1 MDLEQELKVLLKGDV
16 ATDEATLKTYSH
28 DASLFEVKPRVVVFP
43 KDVEDIKKLVVFA
56 KEKGLSITARGGG
69 SDMTGGPLT
78 ESIVLDTTRYL
89 NQVKEIGPST
99 SSGQGGFAVVESGVF
114 YRDFEKEAE
123 KKNLLF
129 PSFPASKDLCSWGGM
144 IANNSGGEKTLRY
157 GKTEQYVESLK
168 VVLADGKEYEIGPLA
183 RQELEQK
190 IAQNDFEGEIY
201 RTMWNLIETN
211 EGVVESAKPNVSKNS
226 SGYALWNVWDKNK
239 GVFNL
244 AKLFVGSQGTLG
256 IITEIKVRLVVPQK
270 HESLLVMFL
279 PSLDPLVETVQAVLK
294 HNPETFESY
303 DDHTL
308 QLAARFFFDFL
319 KIMKGNIISLA
330 FRFLPEFLMVLRGGV
345 PKLILLAEFTADTDK
360 EARQQAEA
368 ARKEVGALGVKSRIA
383 SSRGEIE
390 KYLTIRRQSFSLLRK
405 HPHGLRT
412 APFIDDIIV
421 KPEYLEDFLPRLNK
435 ILGQYPQ
442 VIYTIAGHVGNGN
455 FHIIPLMD
463 LAKPYSGA
471 LIKEIAEKVFALT
484 LEFKGSLT
492 AEHNDGLIRT
502 PFVKDMF
509 GEEVYKLFEQTKYIF
524 DPQNIFNPG
533 KKVNGSWDYA
543 MSHLA
548 A

>member
-1 MDLEQELKVLLKGDV
+1 MDLEQELKALLEGDV
-16 ATDEATLKTYSH
+16 ANDEEILKAYSH

-56 KEKGLSITARGGG
+56 KEKGISVTARGGG

-78 ESIVLDTTRYL
+78 EGIVLDTTRYL
-89 NQVKEIGPST
+89 NSVKDIRINST
-99 SSGQGGFAVVESGVF
+99 GGGFAVVEPGVF

-129 PSFPASKDLCSWGGM
+129 PSFPASKDLCTWGGM

-168 VVLADGKEYEIGPLA
+168 VVLADGKEYGVGPMTK
-183 RQELEQK
+183 QELEQK
-190 IAQNDFEGEIY
+190 ITQNDFEGEMHRAI
-201 RTMWNLIETN
+201 WNLIEAN
-211 EGVVESAKPNVSKNS
+211 QGVIENAKPNVSKNS
-226 SGYALWNVWDKNK
+226 SGYALWNIWDKKK

-270 HESLLVMFL
+270 HSVLLVMFL
-279 PSLDPLVETVQAVLK
+279 RSLEPLVETVEAVRKLD
-294 HNPETFESY
+294 PETFESY
-303 DDHTL
+303 DNHTL
-308 QLAARFFFDFL
+308 QLAVKFFPDFL

-330 FRFLPEFLMVLRGGV
+330 IRFLPEFFMVLTGGM
-345 PKLILLAEFTADTDK
+345 PKLILLAELTGDNLELLK
-360 EARQQAEA
+360 VQAQ
-368 ARKEVGALGVKSRIA
+368 GAKLELAKLGVASRVA
-383 SSRGEIE
+383 HSKGEIE

-412 APFIDDIIV
+412 APFIDDVIV
-421 KPEYLEDFLPRLNK
+421 RPERLEEFLPRLTA
-435 ILGQYPQ
+435 ILEDYPQ
-442 VIYTIAGHVGNGN
+442 IIYTIAGHVGDGN

-484 LEFKGSLT
+484 LQFKGSLT

-509 GEEVYKLFEQTKYIF
+509 GEEVYKLFEQTKQIF

-533 KKVNGSWDYA
+533 KKVGGTLDFA
-543 MSHLA
+543 LSHIA
-548 A
+548 Q

>member
-1 MDLEQELKVLLKGDV
+1 MDLKQELQALLKGDV
-16 ATDEATLKTYSH
+16 ADDENTLERYSK

-56 KEKGLSITARGGG
+56 KEKGLSVTARGGG
-69 SDMTGGPLT
+69 SDMTGGSLT
-78 ESIVLDTTRYL
+78 ESIVLDTTKYL
-89 NQVKEIGPST
+89 NQIKEIGKD
-99 SSGQGGFAVVESGVF
+99 FAVVEPGVF

-144 IANNSGGEKTLRY
+144 VANNAGGEKTLDY
-157 GKTEQYVESLK
+157 GKTEKYVEGLK
-168 VVLADGKEYEIGPLA
+168 VVLADGNEYVVKPFSK
-183 RQELEQK
+183 QELDAK
-190 IAQNDFEGEIY
+190 VSQNDFEGEVY
-201 RTMWNLIETN
+201 RKIWGL
-211 EGVVESAKPNVSKNS
+211 VEANKAAIANAKPNVSKNS
-226 SGYALWNVWDKNK
+226 AGYALWNAWDEERQ
-239 GVFNL
+239 VFNL

-270 HESLLVMFL
+270 HASLLVMFL
-279 PSLDPLVETVQAVLK
+279 PTLDPLVETIQAVLK
-294 HNPETFESY
+294 QNPETFESY
-303 DDHTL
+303 YNHTMN
-308 QLAARFFFDFL
+308 LAVRFFFDFL
-319 KIMKGNIISLA
+319 KIMKANIVSLA

-345 PKLILLAEFTADTDK
+345 PKLILLAEFTEDSEE
-360 EARQQAEA
+360 EAKRKAEQAQ
-368 ARKEVGALGVKSRIA
+368 KEVTALGVKTRIA
-383 SSRGEIE
+383 SSKGEIE

-421 KPEYLEDFLPRLNK
+421 RPEYLEEFLPKLNA
-435 ILGQYPQ
+435 ILAQYPDI
-442 VIYTIAGHVGNGN
+442 IYTIAGHVGDGN

-463 LAKPYSGA
+463 LKKPFSKD
-471 LIKEIAEKVFALT
+471 LLKELSEKVFALT
-484 LEFKGSLT
+484 LKFKGSLT
-492 AEHNDGLIRT
+492 AEHNDGIIRT

-509 GEEVYKLFEQTKYIF
+509 GEEVYKLFEQTKHIF

-533 KKVNGSWDYA
+533 KKVNGTWDYA